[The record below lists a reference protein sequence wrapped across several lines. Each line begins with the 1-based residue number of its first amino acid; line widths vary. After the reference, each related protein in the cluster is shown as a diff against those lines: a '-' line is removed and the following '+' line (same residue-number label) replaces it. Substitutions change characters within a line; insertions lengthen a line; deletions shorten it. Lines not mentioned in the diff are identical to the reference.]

1 VEAVSVPHLTAEQR
15 AAGRAKA
22 KARIELYED
31 RIAFSFA
38 PRWAVG
44 EDCRQFILFE
54 RTGPDRFEPRS
65 FYNEVEPLLA
75 RMAGKPGVYE
85 GAIAWL
91 RGFLGPYH
99 GTGRWF
105 HGFAVFKSHAAAGVP
120 AFGDMRA
127 VEELPLEEPLAASPI
142 PDTV

>member
-15 AAGRAKA
+15 AAGLAKA

-31 RIAFSFA
+31 RIAFAFA
-38 PRWAVG
+38 PRWAIG

-65 FYNEVEPLLA
+65 FYNDLEPLLA

-85 GAIAWL
+85 GAIDWL
-91 RGFLGPYH
+91 RGFLRPYH

-105 HGFAVFKSHAAAGVP
+105 HGFAVFKPHMATGLP
-120 AFGDMRA
+120 AFGDMHA
-127 VEELPLEEPLAASPI
+127 VGKTPKQGPLAGERTR
-142 PDTV
+142 DDG